1 MSKLNLKATP
11 RAIHVVPSLDRADG
25 GLPLAAYQLSDALA
39 KSARYEIELISQLGK
54 NQKAVGTA
62 SADFIV
68 EYESVEDTDF
78 SLGLPVKR
86 MLGETST
93 QSNPNL
99 IHSHG
104 IWNLANHWASLYG
117 RNLKIPYVFSPHGM
131 LEPWALE
138 QSWFKKAVG
147 LITYQRRDLESA
159 TLFCA
164 TSEGEY
170 NSLRALGY
178 RQPVAVIPNGVA
190 ASQQQTMFERRV
202 NDSRRHQLLYLSRIH
217 KKKGIEELIY
227 AWARIRP
234 SNWELV
240 IAGGDGGD
248 GYRQKMINLCESLK
262 FAQSIRF
269 TGEVYGSDKDR
280 LYAEADLF
288 ILPSHSE
295 NFGLVVAEALSFGL
309 PVITTRA
316 TPWGEIANQECGW
329 VIDNDVDSIVSCLN
343 VALNTTVS
351 ERKKMG
357 LHATKYAA
365 KFNWDGIALQMAD
378 VYDWVLGNAAMPGC
392 IRLN

>member
-1 MSKLNLKATP
+1 MSQLNLKATP

-25 GLPLAAYQLSDALA
+25 GLPLAAYQLSEALA

-68 EYESVEDTDF
+68 EYECVEDTDF

-86 MLGETST
+86 MLGGTST
-93 QSNPNL
+93 PSNPNL

-117 RNLKIPYVFSPHGM
+117 RNLQIPYVFSPHGM

-138 QSWFKKAVG
+138 QSWFKKAIG

-178 RQPVAVIPNGVA
+178 RQPIAVIPNGVA
-190 ASQQQTMFERRV
+190 ASQQRMMGEKRMH
-202 NDSRRHQLLYLSRIH
+202 DSRRHQLLYLSRIH

-227 AWARIRP
+227 AWAKIRP
-234 SNWELV
+234 NNWELV

-248 GYRQKMINLCESLK
+248 GYRQKMINLCEGLK
-262 FAQSIRF
+262 LAQSIRF
-269 TGEVYGSDKDR
+269 TGEVYASAKDR

-351 ERKKMG
+351 ERNKMG

>member
-1 MSKLNLKATP
+1 MSHLNLKTTP

-25 GLPLAAYQLSDALA
+25 GLPLAAYQLSEALA

-86 MLGETST
+86 MLGGTST
-93 QSNPNL
+93 PSNPNL

-117 RNLKIPYVFSPHGM
+117 RNLQIPYVFSPHGM

-159 TLFCA
+159 ALFCA

-178 RQPVAVIPNGVA
+178 RQPIAVIPNGVA
-190 ASQQQTMFERRV
+190 ASQQRTMGEKRMH
-202 NDSRRHQLLYLSRIH
+202 DSRRHQLLYLSRIH

-234 SNWELV
+234 SNWEFV

-248 GYRQKMINLCESLK
+248 GYRQKMNNLCASLK
-262 FAQSIRF
+262 LAQSIRF

-295 NFGLVVAEALSFGL
+295 NFGLVIAEALSFGL

-316 TPWGEIANQECGW
+316 TPWGEIAKQECGW
-329 VIDNDVDSIVSCLN
+329 VIDNDIDSIVSCLI
-343 VALNTTVS
+343 VALNTTTA
-351 ERKKMG
+351 EKNQMG
-357 LHATKYAA
+357 ARAIKYADN
-365 KFNWDGIALQMAD
+365 FNWNNIAFQMAD
-378 VYDWVLGNAAMPGC
+378 VYDWILFREAMPKC
-392 IRLN
+392 IRVD